1 MRRLWYPFILLAV
14 AALVGI
20 LALASWPVPVT
31 AADTQT
37 LRVANELYDRAELD
51 DAIRLYQQLA
61 DSGIRSHALYY
72 NLGLAYHAVGETGQ
86 AMRYWRMAEALAP
99 RDPAIQAQVA
109 ALRAET
115 GARPPA
121 RDIPQRL
128 DRALEWIV
136 SMDETAAL
144 ALGGWL
150 LFALLVFAV
159 SALRP
164 GFFRSLLRAVSI
176 LAGVFALVGILTFG
190 ARLYVRLLEPPAVVV
205 ADTVSPSA
213 EPGATTEGRMT
224 LRQGAEVAILE
235 RRDDYVLL
243 LLPGSGNVG
252 WVPANSVAPVGS

>member
-1 MRRLWYPFILLAV
+1 MRRFWYPFLLLAA
-14 AALVGI
+14 AALIGV
-20 LALASWPVPVT
+20 LALAGWPVPVA
-31 AADTQT
+31 AADVQT
-37 LRVANELYDRAELD
+37 LRVANELYARAELD

-61 DSGIRSHALYY
+61 DSGVRNIELYY
-72 NLGLAYHAVGETGQ
+72 NLGIAYNAVGEVGQ
-86 AMRYWRMAEALAP
+86 AMRYLRLAEALAP
-99 RDPAIQAQVA
+99 RDRDVLAQIA

-136 SMDETAAL
+136 SIDETSGL
-144 ALGGWL
+144 ALGVWL

-176 LAGVFALVGILTFG
+176 LVAVFALVGILAFG
-190 ARLYVRLLEPPAVVV
+190 ARVYVRLLEPAGVII
-205 ADTVSPSA
+205 AASVSPST
-213 EPGATTEGRMT
+213 EPGAATEGRVN
-224 LRQGAEVAILE
+224 LRAGAEVAVLE
-235 RRDDYVLL
+235 RRDDYVQI

-252 WVPANSVAPVGS
+252 WVPADAVAVVG